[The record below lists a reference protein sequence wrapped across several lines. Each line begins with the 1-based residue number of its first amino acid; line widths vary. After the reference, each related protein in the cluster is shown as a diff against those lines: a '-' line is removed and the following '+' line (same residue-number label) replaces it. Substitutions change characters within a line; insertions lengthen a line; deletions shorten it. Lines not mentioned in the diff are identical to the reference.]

1 MKTDTNNTVLC
12 EKIWNECEPVLR
24 RICNFKLSSYPSE
37 IDDVIGDTYLALC
50 NAINNG
56 TIIRDY
62 KAWLFGTVNN
72 LIKMKYTEMNT
83 IKKTLINIDT
93 VEQELLYDISFDNVS
108 LNDEIIE
115 IVKQEIINE
124 LPGSERTLLI
134 LIYTKRLKFKE
145 IALILNT
152 TENAVKQRHYRLK
165 LKIKKM
171 VKEKIN
177 NLENFE

>member
-12 EKIWNECEPVLR
+12 EKIWNECEPLLR
-24 RICNFKLSSYPSE
+24 RICNIKLSSHPSE

-50 NAINNG
+50 NALNSG
-56 TIIRDY
+56 ASIRDY

-72 LIKMKYTEMNT
+72 LIKMKYTELNK
-83 IKKTLINIDT
+83 IKKTLINIDN
-93 VEQELLYDISFDNVS
+93 VEHELLYSINFSDVT

-115 IVKQEIINE
+115 MIKQEIIDE
-124 LPGSERTLLI
+124 LSGSERTLLI

-152 TENAVKQRHYRLK
+152 SENAVKQKHYRLK
-165 LKIKKM
+165 LKIKKL
-171 VKEKIN
+171 VKEK
-177 NLENFE
+177 LKNFE